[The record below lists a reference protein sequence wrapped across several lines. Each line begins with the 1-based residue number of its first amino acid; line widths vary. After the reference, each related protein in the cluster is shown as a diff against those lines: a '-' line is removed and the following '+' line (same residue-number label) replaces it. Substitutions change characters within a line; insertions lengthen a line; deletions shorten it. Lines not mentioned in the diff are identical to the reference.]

1 MVVYSNRG
9 DGMDERDPL
18 FGCKGFEWDEHN
30 ATKNWETHRVS
41 GKECE
46 ELFFHSPLVVKD
58 DLRHSIREARYYALG
73 QTAAGR
79 LLFVA
84 FTIRG
89 DLLRVISARDMSR
102 KEREVYRSL

>member
-1 MVVYSNRG
+1 
-9 DGMDERDPL
+9 MDERDLL
-18 FGCKGFEWDEHN
+18 FGCVGFEWDESN
-30 ATKNWETHRVS
+30 VTKSWEAHRVS

-46 ELFFHSPLVVKD
+46 ELFFHSPIIVED
-58 DLRHSIREARYYALG
+58 DPRHSIQEARYYSLG

-89 DLLRVISARDMSR
+89 NLLRVISARDMSR
-102 KEREVYRSL
+102 REREAYRSL

>member
-1 MVVYSNRG
+1 
-9 DGMDERDPL
+9 MDERDSL
-18 FGCKGFEWDEHN
+18 SGCVGFEWDQFN
-30 ATKNWETHRVS
+30 ATKNWEAHRVS

-46 ELFFHSPLVVKD
+46 ELFFHSPIIVED
-58 DLRHSIREARYYALG
+58 DPRHSIQEARYYSLG

-89 DLLRVISARDMSR
+89 DLIRVISARDMNRR
-102 KEREVYRSL
+102 KGEVYRSL

>member
-1 MVVYSNRG
+1 
-9 DGMDERDPL
+9 MDERDPR
-18 FGCKGFEWDEHN
+18 FECAGFEWDEHN
-30 ATKNWETHRVS
+30 ATKNWEAHRVS

-46 ELFFHSPLVVKD
+46 ELFFNSPLVVKD
-58 DLRHSIREARYYALG
+58 DPRHSIQEPRHYALG

-89 DLLRVISARDMSR
+89 DLIRIISARDMSR
-102 KEREVYRSL
+102 REREVYRSV

>member
-1 MVVYSNRG
+1 
-9 DGMDERDPL
+9 MDERDPL
-18 FGCKGFEWDEHN
+18 FGCTGFEWDEHN
-30 ATKNWETHRVS
+30 ATKNWEAHRVS

-58 DLRHSIREARYYALG
+58 DSRHSIQEARYYALG

-79 LLFVA
+79 ALFVA

-89 DLLRVISARDMSR
+89 DLIRVISARDMSR
-102 KEREVYRSL
+102 REREVYRSL